1 MRKALGCVLGAA
13 TFVFGLVVVL
23 PVMLWC
29 LFWLVVANCLIW
41 VFKKGCRVVF
51 KVSGGSVQVDLLA
64 YLELE

>member
-1 MRKALGCVLGAA
+1 MV
-13 TFVFGLVVVL
+13 TFLFGLVVVL

-29 LFWLVVANCLIW
+29 LFWLAVANCLIW
-41 VFKKGCRVVF
+41 VFKKGCRVAF